1 MDENVFSKDSYLFR
15 SIEENVKIR
24 VTLKRKSYLVKIKE
38 DKEEL
43 KEISTSYKSRVNPFE
58 PSSIFKSNLEKK
70 QEAEENDLYAGG

>member
-43 KEISTSYKSRVNPFE
+43 KESPSNYKSRVNPFE
-58 PSSIFKSNLEKK
+58 PSSIFKSILEKK
-70 QEAEENDLYAGG
+70 QEAEENEIHLGG

>member
-1 MDENVFSKDSYLFR
+1 MFSKDSYLFR

-24 VTLKRKSYLVKIKE
+24 VTLKRKSSLVKIKE

-70 QEAEENDLYAGG
+70 QETEENEIHLGG